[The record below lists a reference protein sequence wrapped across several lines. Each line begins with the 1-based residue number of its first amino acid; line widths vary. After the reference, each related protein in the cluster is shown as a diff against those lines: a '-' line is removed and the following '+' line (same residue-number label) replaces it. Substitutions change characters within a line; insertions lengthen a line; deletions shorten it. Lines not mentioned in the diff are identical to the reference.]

1 MSGVLQRAE
10 RPVTRHR
17 RGIHAGP
24 RAQWLIVAGYLLAA
38 VVVTSRLWADPANLI
53 QAHTGDIDQFAWFMR
68 YDATAIA
75 HGRLPALVT
84 TAMNAP
90 YGINLM
96 WNTSFMLPG
105 ILLTPVTL
113 LAGPQATLTV
123 AITLGFAGSAA
134 SLFLVLRRWGAGVA
148 AATLGGAVYGFS
160 PALVHN
166 GLSHYQVQFV
176 LLPPLMIDALL
187 RIMTRR
193 GSTVRNGIWL
203 GLLAAAQ
210 LFIGEEVL
218 IFTALASIVLAV
230 SLAANWP
237 KEVLRSVRPTAIGL
251 ATAAAAALPVC
262 AYALW
267 VQFHAAAAPAI
278 AYRTSVSGFVTPSS
292 DLLLHTKASAAAV
305 AQSPAQGVYF
315 AYLGWPLLVTVLA
328 ATAFFWGNRKIRTAG
343 VTFLVLE
350 WLSFGSHVL
359 PFHGIRLPAAVLP
372 WYWLQGLPLLR
383 SALPYRLP
391 VLAAGAAAAVLAFS
405 LDQARSVAIAR
416 GWRHV
421 RVAAPVVAVAA
432 VLPLIPLRYPAYPT
446 APLPAGWQTV
456 FARLQV
462 APDAPV
468 MVVPVG
474 YSQIPQPMRWQA
486 DTGEPSSMIGGTFIA
501 VNRQGRAIRGGR
513 ADRSKT
519 AAYLDAL
526 WMGSHPHQLGLWQAR
541 ADLRSLRPAAVV
553 AVTSLD
559 SPLGR
564 FLTRLLGPP
573 AYHAGS
579 TVAWR
584 LNAANAAARQQH

>member
-1 MSGVLQRAE
+1 VSGVLQQAE
-10 RPVTRHR
+10 RPVAGHD
-17 RGIHAGP
+17 RGTHAA
-24 RAQWLIVAGYLLAA
+24 RKAQWLIAAGYLLAA
-38 VVVTSRLWADPANLI
+38 VAVTWRLWADPANLM

-90 YGINLM
+90 YGVNLM

-113 LAGPQATLTV
+113 LAGPQTSLTV
-123 AITLGFAGSAA
+123 ALTLGFAGSAA
-134 SLFLVLRRWGAGVA
+134 SLFLVLRRWGASVLA
-148 AATLGGAVYGFS
+148 AALGGAVYGFS

-187 RIMTRR
+187 RIMTGR

-203 GLLAAAQ
+203 GLLVAGQ

-218 IFTALASIVLAV
+218 VFTAVVSVVLAV
-230 SLAANWP
+230 SIAASWP
-237 KEVLRSVRPTAIGL
+237 KEVLRRVRPTAIGL
-251 ATAAAAALPVC
+251 ATAAAVALPIC
-262 AYALW
+262 GYALW
-267 VQFHAAAAPAI
+267 VQLHGVAVSAGAS
-278 AYRTSVSGFVTPSS
+278 RTSLSGFVTPSS
-292 DLLLHTKASAAAV
+292 DLLFHTKASAAAV

-315 AYLGWPLLVTVLA
+315 SYLGWPLLVTLLA
-328 ATAFFWGNRKIRTAG
+328 AIAIFWGNRKIRTAG

-350 WLSFGSHVL
+350 WFSLGSHVL
-359 PFHGIRLPAAVLP
+359 PFHGMRLPAALLP
-372 WYWLQGLPLLR
+372 WYWLYRLPVLG

-391 VLAAGAAAAVLAFS
+391 ILAAGAAAVVLALS
-405 LDQARSVAIAR
+405 LDQVRSEASNARV
-416 GWRHV
+416 WRYV
-421 RVAAPVVAVAA
+421 RAAGPVVAVAA
-432 VLPLIPLRYPAYPT
+432 VLPLIPLPYPAYPT

-456 FARLQV
+456 FSRLHV
-462 APDAPV
+462 APDASV

-474 YSQIPQPMRWQA
+474 YSHIPQPMRWQA
-486 DTGEPSSMIGGTFIA
+486 DTGEPSSMVGGTFIA
-501 VNRQGRAIRGGR
+501 GNRHGQVRRGGK
-513 ADRSKT
+513 ADRNAT
-519 AAYLDAL
+519 ERYLDAL
-526 WMGSHPHQLGLWQAR
+526 WMGSHPPELALWRAR
-541 ADLRSLRPAAVV
+541 ADLKSLRPAAVV
-553 AVTSLD
+553 AVTGVD

-573 AYHAGS
+573 TYHAGS

-584 LNAANAAARQQH
+584 LNAANAGAR

>member
-10 RPVTRHR
+10 RPVAADG
-17 RGIHAGP
+17 RGTHTAT
-24 RAQWLIVAGYLLAA
+24 RAQWLIVIGYLLAA
-38 VVVTSRLWADPANLI
+38 VAVTWRLWADPANLM
-53 QAHTGDIDQFAWFMR
+53 QAHTGDIDQSAWFMR
-68 YDATAIA
+68 YAATAIA

-96 WNTSFMLPG
+96 WNTSLLLPG

-113 LAGPQATLTV
+113 LAGPQTSLTV
-123 AITLGFAGSAA
+123 ALTLGFAGSAA
-134 SLFLVLRRWGAGVA
+134 SLFLVLRRWGASVP

-166 GLSHYQVQFV
+166 GLSHYQVQLV
-176 LLPPLMIDALL
+176 ILPPLVIDALL
-187 RIMTRR
+187 RIVTGR

-203 GLLAAAQ
+203 GLLVAAQ

-218 IFTALASIVLAV
+218 IFTAVTSIVLVV
-230 SLAANWP
+230 SLAASWP
-237 KEVLRSVRPTAIGL
+237 KEVLRRVRPTAIGL
-251 ATAAAAALPVC
+251 TTAAAAALPIC

-267 VQFHAAAAPAI
+267 VQFHGVAVPAI

-292 DLLLHTKASAAAV
+292 DLLFHTRASAAAV

-315 AYLGWPLLVTVLA
+315 SYLGWPLLVTLLA
-328 ATAFFWGNRKIRTAG
+328 ATVIFWGNRKIRTAG

-350 WLSFGSHVL
+350 WFSLGSHVM
-359 PFHGIRLPAAVLP
+359 PFHGMRLPAALLP
-372 WYWLQGLPLLR
+372 WDWLQGLPLLR

-391 VLAAGAAAAVLAFS
+391 ILAAGAAAAVLAFS
-405 LDQARSVAIAR
+405 LDQARSVGADASR
-416 GWRHV
+416 WRHV
-421 RVAAPVVAVAA
+421 RAAAPAVAVAA
-432 VLPLIPLRYPAYPT
+432 VLPLIPLSYPAYPT
-446 APLPAGWQTV
+446 APLPTGWQTV
-456 FARLQV
+456 FARLRV

-501 VNRQGRAIRGGR
+501 VDRHGLSRRGGR

-526 WMGSHPHQLGLWQAR
+526 WMGSHPRELALWQAR

-553 AVTSLD
+553 AVTSLR
-559 SPLGR
+559 SPLAR

-573 AYHAGS
+573 SYHSGS
-579 TVAWR
+579 TVAWS
-584 LNAANAAARQQH
+584 LNAAAAGARQ